1 MCLEGYVK
9 TQKREAGKTVTGR
22 WLWASRLD
30 DAAEIARLTTLAT
43 LAGEHEH
50 DVGHAC
56 LTCRRTWLT
65 RNVVLGVDAVDACTL
80 CRSRD
85 SVVVGFVFRVS

>member
-1 MCLEGYVK
+1 MCLKGYVK
-9 TQKREAGKTVTGR
+9 TQKREVGKTVSGR

-30 DAAEIARLTTLAT
+30 DGAEIERLTTLP
-43 LAGEHEH
+43 GEHEH

-80 CRSRD
+80 CRSRA

>member
-30 DAAEIARLTTLAT
+30 DAAEIARLTTLPF
-43 LAGEHEH
+43 EH

-80 CRSRD
+80 CRSRA
-85 SVVVGFVFRVS
+85 SVVVGFVFRVF